1 MAKKTKNAFHTGLTI
16 RQVKTLLRKVENLER
31 QLADQA
37 NQPPDMVY
45 ISYDAEKN
53 RFTIHEDFFSGSGK
67 KKAFD
72 HRNTRELPSLQA
84 YIFPANFYGQCLLD
98 LMELP
103 EETGNIFA
111 FNTGLLRAEHG
122 LLKQEF
128 SLEFIGHCEGSIN
141 SEFNIITYG
150 KDNENND

>member
-1 MAKKTKNAFHTGLTI
+1 MAKRTKNAFHTSLTI
-16 RQVKTLLRKVENLER
+16 RQVKSILRKTEELEKR
-31 QLADQA
+31 IAEYSNPA
-37 NQPPDMVY
+37 PDTIY

-53 RFTIHEDFFSGSGK
+53 CFTVHEDFFTGTGK
-67 KKAFD
+67 KKSFD
-72 HRNTRELPSLQA
+72 HRSTRGFSSLQA

-103 EETGNIFA
+103 DETGNIFA

-128 SLEFIGHCEGSIN
+128 SLEFIGHRNGTII